1 MPDLL
6 RLLPVGFALGAC
18 GTVIDA
24 GIGSGIGTGIGTGIG
39 PGGGRG
45 IMLPMSQPD
54 PGSSA

>member
-1 MPDLL
+1 MPELL
-6 RLLPVGFALGAC
+6 WLLPVGFALGAC

-24 GIGSGIGTGIGTGIG
+24 GIGSGIGAGIC

-54 PGSSA
+54 PGTSA

>member
-1 MPDLL
+1 MPELVW
-6 RLLPVGFALGAC
+6 LLPVGFALGAC

-24 GIGSGIGTGIGTGIG
+24 GIGAGIC

-54 PGSSA
+54 PGASA

>member
-6 RLLPVGFALGAC
+6 WLLPVGFALAC

-24 GIGSGIGTGIGTGIG
+24 GIGSAIGAGIGT
-39 PGGGRG
+39 GGGRG

-54 PGSSA
+54 PGAFA

>member
-6 RLLPVGFALGAC
+6 WLLPVGFALAC

-24 GIGSGIGTGIGTGIG
+24 GIGT
-39 PGGGRG
+39 GGGRG

-54 PGSSA
+54 PGAFA

>member
-1 MPDLL
+1 MPELL
-6 RLLPVGFALGAC
+6 WLLPVGFALGAY

-24 GIGSGIGTGIGTGIG
+24 GIG

-54 PGSSA
+54 PDASA